1 VGAEGNG
8 PLSSRHEAVA
18 LEVRDL
24 RKAFGGVQAVA
35 GCSFTVPRGQICG
48 LIGPNGSGKTTTF
61 NLLTGVVEPDS
72 GAVIYGGED
81 IAGLKPFQ
89 IFARGITRTFQITR
103 VFREM
108 TVLEN
113 MLSVTGLAMP
123 GRRARERA
131 EELLA
136 LVNLTH
142 LRAEYGGRL
151 SYGQQKLL
159 EFARALMTD
168 PDLIL
173 LDEPAAGVNR
183 TLLQHLLEHIHR
195 LHEAGKTIVIVEH
208 DMHVIMN
215 HCQRI
220 FVLDYGVKIAE
231 GPPDAIQG
239 DERVIDAYFGR
250 RRTAD
255 ARGPR

>member
-1 VGAEGNG
+1 MGES
-8 PLSSRHEAVA
+8 PDQIA
-18 LEVRDL
+18 LDVRDL
-24 RKAFGGVQAVA
+24 RKAFGGVRAVD
-35 GCSFTVPRGQICG
+35 GCSFAVPQGRISG

-61 NLLTGVVEPDS
+61 NLLTGVVAPDA
-72 GAVIYGGED
+72 GQVIYRGQD

-89 IFARGITRTFQITR
+89 VFHRGITRTFQITR

-108 TVLEN
+108 TVFEN
-113 MLSVTGLAMP
+113 MLSVTSLGVP
-123 GRRARERA
+123 DRAARARA

-142 LRAEYGGRL
+142 LRGEYGGRL

-183 TLLQHLLEHIHR
+183 TLLQHLLDHIHR
-195 LHEAGKTIVIVEH
+195 LQERGKTILIVEH
-208 DMHVIMN
+208 DMNVIMN
-215 HCQRI
+215 HCERI
-220 FVLDYGVKIAE
+220 FVMDGGVKIAE
-231 GPPDAIQG
+231 GPPSEIQR

-250 RRTAD
+250 RRQ
-255 ARGPR
+255 R

>member
-1 VGAEGNG
+1 LTTETPGAI
-8 PLSSRHEAVA
+8 A
-18 LEVRDL
+18 LDVRDL
-24 RKAFGGVQAVA
+24 RKAFGGVRAVD
-35 GCSFTVPRGQICG
+35 GCSFAVPRGKISG

-61 NLLTGVVEPDS
+61 NLLTGVVTPDA
-72 GAVIYGGED
+72 GQVLYRGDD

-89 IFARGITRTFQITR
+89 VFHRGITRTFQITR

-108 TVLEN
+108 TVFEN
-113 MLSVTGLAMP
+113 MLAVTALDVPDGAA
-123 GRRARERA
+123 RARA

-142 LRAEYGGRL
+142 LRTEYGGRL

-183 TLLQHLLEHIHR
+183 TLLQHLLDHIHR
-195 LHEAGKTIVIVEH
+195 LQERGKTILIVEH
-208 DMHVIMN
+208 DMNVIMN
-215 HCQRI
+215 HCERI
-220 FVLDYGVKIAE
+220 FVMDYGVKIAE
-231 GPPDAIQG
+231 GPPAEIRH

-250 RRTAD
+250 RRQ
-255 ARGPR
+255 R

>member
-1 VGAEGNG
+1 VAE
-8 PLSSRHEAVA
+8 AI

-24 RKAFGGVQAVA
+24 RKDFGGVRAVD
-35 GCSFTVPRGQICG
+35 GCSFVVPRAKISG

-61 NLLTGVVEPDS
+61 NLLTGLVSPDA
-72 GAVIYGGED
+72 GQAIYRGENL
-81 IAGLKPFQ
+81 AGLKPHQ
-89 IFARGITRTFQITR
+89 IFRKGITRTFQVTR

-113 MLSVTGLAMP
+113 MLSVTGLGVP
-123 GRRARERA
+123 DRVARERA
-131 EELLA
+131 DELITF
-136 LVNLTH
+136 VNLTH
-142 LRAEYGGRL
+142 LRAEYAGRL

-183 TLLQHLLEHIHR
+183 TLLGHLLDHIHR
-195 LHEAGKTIVIVEH
+195 LQESGKTILIVEH
-208 DMHVIMN
+208 DMNVIMN
-215 HCQRI
+215 HCERI
-220 FVLDYGVKIAE
+220 FVMDHGVKIAE
-231 GPPDAIQG
+231 GPPAQIQK

-250 RRTAD
+250 RRA
-255 ARGPR
+255 

>member
-1 VGAEGNG
+1 MTSETPGAI
-8 PLSSRHEAVA
+8 A
-18 LEVRDL
+18 LDVRDL
-24 RKAFGGVQAVA
+24 RKAFGGVRAVD
-35 GCSFTVPRGQICG
+35 GCSFAVPRGKISG

-61 NLLTGVVEPDS
+61 NLLTGVVTPDA
-72 GAVIYGGED
+72 GQVLYLGDD

-89 IFARGITRTFQITR
+89 VFHRGITRTFQITR

-108 TVLEN
+108 TVFEN
-113 MLSVTGLAMP
+113 MLSVTALAVP
-123 GRRARERA
+123 DRAARARA

-142 LRAEYGGRL
+142 LRTEYGGRL

-183 TLLQHLLEHIHR
+183 TLLQHLLDHIHR
-195 LHEAGKTIVIVEH
+195 LQERGKTILIVEH
-208 DMHVIMN
+208 DMNVIMN
-215 HCQRI
+215 HCERI
-220 FVLDYGVKIAE
+220 FVMDYGVKIAE
-231 GPPDAIQG
+231 GPPAEIRH

-250 RRTAD
+250 RRQ
-255 ARGPR
+255 R